1 MSEMI
6 QDVRDIRTQEVIAS
20 EIRTIVLQTQK
31 TMLDGAVE
39 IGRRLVEA
47 KQLVSHGEWGSWLK
61 EKVEFSQSAANRFMR
76 LFEEYADKQGNIFGA
91 VSNSSTLTNLSYT
104 KALAL
109 LAIPEEDRE
118 DFAEDA
124 DAVNISV
131 RELENKVKTYQEAK
145 ERADLRAED
154 LEEGILKLKE
164 EKEALTAR
172 EENLTAIIDELKER
186 SGSDEVEK
194 IRQEMITEKNEILE
208 EKAKSDE
215 KADKL
220 AKKLEQL
227 RTDHQSILARE
238 VEKASQEAADRI
250 KHETEEEMQKLMVTA
265 DQATKA
271 KLEAEKKLVASSST
285 DLIEFRFLVKE
296 LQENFSAAV
305 GVLSAIEVKDA
316 EMAANLH
323 NGLESIMSKLIEQL

>member
-1 MSEMI
+1 MEDRIFEVAEVKTAESLA
-6 QDVRDIRTQEVIAS
+6 VRIRTTV
-20 EIRTIVLQTQK
+20 RNTQK
-31 TMLDGAVE
+31 IMLDAAIS
-39 IGRRLVEA
+39 IGQDLIAA
-47 KQLVSHGEWGSWLK
+47 KELVSHGEWENWL
-61 EKVEFSQSAANRFMR
+61 ENSVGFSPSTARRYMQISS
-76 LFEEYADKQGNIFGA
+76 EYGEISKRA
-91 VSNSSTLTNLSYT
+91 TLRDLSYT

-124 DAVNISV
+124 VNISV
-131 RELENKVKTYQEAK
+131 RELENKVKAYQEEK
-145 ERADLRAED
+145 EQADLRVED

-172 EENLTAIIDELKER
+172 EENLTAIIDELKES

-194 IRQEMITEKNEILE
+194 IRQEMITEKNGILE

-238 VEKASQEAADRI
+238 IEKASQEAADRI